1 MNASKSGI
9 TIAGSII
16 ADKYHEIDTYPS
28 LGFLTHVHS
37 TRFNVGGV
45 GNIILDL
52 AKLDSKLQIKVCT
65 IVGNDDA
72 GEHIIKALKA
82 FPNINTEG
90 VTIEGESSVT
100 LVMNP
105 KDTKQRTFFYIPGA
119 SDVFD
124 ESYIDWN
131 KADSKI
137 FHLEYLL
144 LMKKVDSPDEIYGT
158 HGAKILKLAKDRG
171 MITSIDM
178 VSEQSDRVR
187 SAVIPALKYTDI
199 CCINESEA
207 EAVTGINIIENGN
220 PSDKKAKEAMQSLK
234 ELGVSRWIVVHS
246 PKIGYGY
253 DCFTNE
259 FVSVDS
265 LNLPK
270 GFIKGTTGA
279 GDAYCAGILYGAYTD
294 MSLSGAMVLARAT
307 AACSLSE
314 SNGTDGMLPFSEA
327 IRMNEKYK

>member
-1 MNASKSGI
+1 MNGSKSGI

-37 TRFNVGGV
+37 TSFNVGGV

-105 KDTKQRTFFYIPGA
+105 EDTKQRTFFYIPGA

-124 ESYIDWN
+124 ESY
-131 KADSKI
+131 
-137 FHLEYLL
+137 
-144 LMKKVDSPDEIYGT
+144 
-158 HGAKILKLAKDRG
+158 
-171 MITSIDM
+171 
-178 VSEQSDRVR
+178 
-187 SAVIPALKYTDI
+187 
-199 CCINESEA
+199 
-207 EAVTGINIIENGN
+207 
-220 PSDKKAKEAMQSLK
+220 
-234 ELGVSRWIVVHS
+234 
-246 PKIGYGY
+246 
-253 DCFTNE
+253 
-259 FVSVDS
+259 
-265 LNLPK
+265 
-270 GFIKGTTGA
+270 
-279 GDAYCAGILYGAYTD
+279 
-294 MSLSGAMVLARAT
+294 
-307 AACSLSE
+307 
-314 SNGTDGMLPFSEA
+314 PF
-327 IRMNEKYK
+327 